1 MVAHKIMNIVLMSV
15 GGIVGIGI
23 GALVLGL
30 IAGYFIA
37 RKVFEVQ
44 LKKNPPITEKQ
55 VRAMLAA
62 TGRKPSEAQVRAV
75 MRSMQK

>member
-1 MVAHKIMNIVLMSV
+1 MVEHNMIVTLMGV

-23 GALVLGL
+23 GALFAGL
-30 IAGYFIA
+30 IIGFFVS
-37 RKVFEVQ
+37 RKVFQVQ

-75 MRSMQK
+75 MRSLGQ

>member
-1 MVAHKIMNIVLMSV
+1 MIVTLMGV

-23 GALVLGL
+23 GALFAGL
-30 IAGYFIA
+30 IIGFFVS
-37 RKVFEVQ
+37 RKVFQVQ

-75 MRSMQK
+75 MRSLGQ

>member
-1 MVAHKIMNIVLMSV
+1 MMVEHNMIVTLMGV

-23 GALVLGL
+23 GALFAGL
-30 IAGYFIA
+30 IIGFFVS
-37 RKVFEVQ
+37 RKVFQVQ

-75 MRSMQK
+75 MRSLGQ